1 MNTDMQHVNHSDGEK
16 SFGYV
21 QDAYNSEQMLE
32 ILSGLFDEFMD
43 LYFSRSEISRM
54 FSLQWLRVA
63 EGKWVF

>member
-32 ILSGLFDEFMD
+32 ILSELFDEFMD

-54 FSLQWLRVA
+54 FSLQ
-63 EGKWVF
+63 

>member
-54 FSLQWLRVA
+54 FSLQ
-63 EGKWVF
+63 